1 MWFPLPKR
9 ILEKHFMPP
18 RQAFSNR
25 CCPAMFSP
33 FHEILQAEV
42 LVFESNRHRFVQ
54 SQNRY
59 LPELRKLQ
67 MFQVYPQTVKVS
79 EI

>member
-42 LVFESNRHRFVQ
+42 LVFESNRHRLVQ
-54 SQNRY
+54 SQNRC
-59 LPELRKLQ
+59 LPEFRKLQ
-67 MFQVYPQTVKVS
+67 VFQVYPQTVTVS